1 MDDRLRASDGDQERT
16 AAVLREHFAAG
27 RLTAGEL
34 DELLTAALNARTLGD
49 LRRVLTDL
57 PAPAPVLAQA
67 SRLPPQAAALE
78 RSYRRL
84 LAFYPAGHRRVHED
98 EMVAVLMSGAPEEKR
113 RPGIGETAD
122 LLLGA
127 LRVRCQPSPRDAAE
141 PVWRDALAVLS
152 VIVPV
157 IFLLIFAVQE
167 TQMLLSFPAPGAFAY
182 GFPLWVLQSLAPPLA
197 MAALVLLALRM
208 RRAAAVAAAALLIWL
223 VSGLP
228 SQGVGLALDDA
239 YLFLAVGLEI
249 AALTASPGP
258 RRGLQ
263 LLTRKHW
270 ALVIIATLALGTGA
284 IPITHWVQLIVL
296 AVIGAVMALASPLGR
311 WLLVLLAIPAYPLI
325 VGLSPS
331 PPGFPIDLDY
341 LPVSLAQIA
350 PIYLPPL
357 ALLFLAIVA
366 AHRGSVRSPRSG
378 TASSHARSTR
388 WPGES

>member
-1 MDDRLRASDGDQERT
+1 MDDRLRASDGDRERT
-16 AAVLREHFAAG
+16 AAVLRDHFAAG

-49 LRRVLTDL
+49 LRRVLADL
-57 PAPAPVLAQA
+57 PAPPPVLAQA
-67 SRLPPQAAALE
+67 SGLPPQAPALE

-84 LAFYPAGHRRVHED
+84 LALYPAGHRRVHED
-98 EMVAVLMSGAPEEKR
+98 EMVAVLMSGAPEGKR
-113 RPGIGETAD
+113 RPGIGETSD
-122 LLLGA
+122 LVLGA

-141 PVWRDALAVLS
+141 PAWRDALAVLS
-152 VIVPV
+152 VILPA
-157 IFLLIFAVQE
+157 IFLLISAVQE

-182 GFPLWVLQSLAPPLA
+182 GFPLWVLPSLAPPLA

-228 SQGVGLALDDA
+228 TRGVGLALGDA

-284 IPITHWVQLIVL
+284 TPITHWVQLTVL

-311 WLLVLLAIPAYPLI
+311 WLLVLLAIPAYPLFA
-325 VGLSPS
+325 GFLPL
-331 PPGFPIDLDY
+331 PLGFPAVPLGFPAALAP
-341 LPVSLAQIA
+341 LPPLLALMA

-357 ALLFLAIVA
+357 ALLVLAIVA
-366 AHRGSVRSPRSG
+366 ARRGSL
-378 TASSHARSTR
+378 RSTR
-388 WPGES
+388 PTAQRRR